1 MSDEVMRGQG
11 ADEEPQEVPADGEE
25 KRTSQVEATADG
37 QQTLEGL
44 LPADVVQDGPD
55 LIVIT
60 GMSGAGRTEAMHT
73 FEDLGYF
80 CIDNLPPSLLTN
92 LVSLAGL
99 PSGSLRKLAVVCD
112 LRTKEFFPELTSE
125 LHRLADCGLTYSV
138 LFLDSTDDA
147 LLRRFKA
154 SRRRHPLCDGGMT
167 IIAGIRKERQLLTEA
182 QEIANFVIDTTDVR
196 PQDLRARIR
205 NLFSGQALKEGM
217 GVAVFSFGFKHGAP
231 IDADIVIDVR
241 FLPNPFYEPELR
253 TLTGLDAAVRDYVL
267 DKPETDE
274 FLDAWHHLL
283 GVVMPGYVEEGKQHL
298 SIGLGCTGGQHRSVV
313 LAEETGAF
321 LASRG
326 YRVATSHRDIAL
338 AEVM

>member
-1 MSDEVMRGQG
+1 MNDEVMRGQE
-11 ADEEPQEVPADGEE
+11 ADDGLRNVSSGGEGGQA
-25 KRTSQVEATADG
+25 SQIDVTADA
-37 QQTLEGL
+37 QQVLEGL
-44 LPADVVQDGPD
+44 SPRDTIKDGPD

-147 LLRRFKA
+147 LLRRFKT

-167 IIAGIRKERQLLTEA
+167 IIAGIKKERHLLTEA

-205 NLFSGQALKEGM
+205 TLFSGQTLKEGM

-231 IDADIVIDVR
+231 ADADIVIDVR

-267 DKPETDE
+267 GKPETDD

-283 GVVMPGYVEEGKQHL
+283 DIVMPGYVTEGKQHL
-298 SIGLGCTGGQHRSVV
+298 SIGVGCTGGQHRSVV
-313 LAEETGAF
+313 LAEETGAY
-321 LASRG
+321 LTSKG
-326 YRVATSHRDIAL
+326 YYVATSHRDIAL